1 MKTAVLANDTV
12 KHKPDPE
19 PLLEC
24 LKRLSLQPEDVI
36 YIGDAHSDYLASKN
50 AGIDFGYA
58 KWGSVS
64 DVKVLINQ
72 ITCLSSHLIY

>member
-58 KWGSVS
+58 NGEVFPL
-64 DVKVLINQ
+64 KVLINQ